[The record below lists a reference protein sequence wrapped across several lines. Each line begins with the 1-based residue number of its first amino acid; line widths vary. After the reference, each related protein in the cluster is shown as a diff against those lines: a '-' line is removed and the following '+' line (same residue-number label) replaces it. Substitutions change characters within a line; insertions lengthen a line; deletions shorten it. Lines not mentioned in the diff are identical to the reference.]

1 MTTFIIAALLITIAA
16 LIVLLRPL
24 YKTQNTVSFERR
36 AQNIHFAKERLAE
49 LEQQL
54 KNASISATDYEA
66 LKLEIEN
73 TLADDIDLQGAAAI
87 SQPISPKSNKAMII
101 ALIVILPIAGL
112 GSYWLLGTPEAFQAS
127 PAAAESEQDI
137 DGMVASV
144 EERLKQNPKDVQA
157 WNILS
162 RTYLA
167 LGRYAEA
174 KNGFLKLL
182 ELQGASVDTLTSL
195 ADASALMAG
204 GIMEGEPSSYIQQ
217 ALALQPKHPQAL
229 WLAGLSA
236 AQQNDFERARD
247 YWNQLLPLLQDN
259 PQQQQELREIIQQT
273 LAESG
278 IDASKLTQTQEPVSS
293 NKNSASRQDGAQL
306 KTNVTAG
313 LQVRVALAESLIA
326 QTNPNDLVFVFARAQ
341 QGPPAPLAV
350 KRLTVA
356 DLPITVLLSDAD
368 AMMAQLRLSLFENVV
383 ISARVAKS
391 GNPIAQSGDL
401 QSKPTPSSSSNVNQ
415 VELLISDVV
424 E

>member
-1 MTTFIIAALLITIAA
+1 MTTFIIAALLITFTA
-16 LIVLLRPL
+16 LAILLRPL
-24 YKTQNTVSFERR
+24 YTTQDTDSFERR

-49 LEQQL
+49 LEEQL
-54 KNASISATDYEA
+54 KNASISAADYEA

-73 TLADDIDLQGAAAI
+73 TLADDIDLQSSEAAP
-87 SQPISPKSNKAMII
+87 QPVSTKSNTGIII
-101 ALIVILPIAGL
+101 ALSILLPLAGL
-112 GSYWLLGTPEAFQAS
+112 GSYWLLGTPEAFQAR
-127 PAAAESEQDI
+127 PASVESEQDI
-137 DGMVASV
+137 DSMVASV
-144 EERLKQNPKDVQA
+144 EERLKQNPEDVQA
-157 WNILS
+157 WTILS

-174 KNGFLKLL
+174 KNGFLNLL
-182 ELQGASVDTLTSL
+182 ELEGESVDILTSL

-204 GIMEGEPSSYIQQ
+204 GVMQGEPSSYIKR

-236 AQQNDFERARD
+236 AQQNEFASARD

-278 IDASKLTQTQEPVSS
+278 IDTGELPKSEEPLITKADPVNDQS
-293 NKNSASRQDGAQL
+293 NAQ
-306 KTNVTAG
+306 KSTEVTTG
-313 LQVRVALAESLIA
+313 LQVRVTLAESLIA

-350 KRLTVA
+350 KRLVVA
-356 DLPITVLLSDAD
+356 DLPATVLLSDAD
-368 AMMAQLRLSLFENVV
+368 AMMAQLKLSLFKDVV
-383 ISARVAKS
+383 ISARVARS
-391 GNPIAQSGDL
+391 GNPVAQPGDL
-401 QSKPTPSSSSNVNQ
+401 QSKPTASLNNNANQ
-415 VELLISDVV
+415 VELLISDIV